1 MWEFSESIKGMN
13 DALSVLKCPVVSG
26 NVSFYNEG
34 EKQRIYPTPVIGMV
48 GTGKLFAKP
57 SISFL
62 KKDLICAVVG
72 KTKKEYM
79 QTGSIPR
86 IDILLEKRTQ
96 DAVRALILQSII
108 SSCMSIDRGGLWIA
122 IVKSM
127 LTHNIGLHINRMFEE
142 FTPASFLLSESNSR
156 FLITFPEQQLNTI
169 QEQLI
174 GVAPLDILGKTV
186 ENVFKIEN
194 VVEIS
199 IDTLGQ
205 IHQQSFTQYFQ

>member
-1 MWEFSESIKGMN
+1 
-13 DALSVLKCPVVSG
+13 
-26 NVSFYNEG
+26 
-34 EKQRIYPTPVIGMV
+34 
-48 GTGKLFAKP
+48 
-57 SISFL
+57 
-62 KKDLICAVVG
+62 
-72 KTKKEYM
+72 
-79 QTGSIPR
+79 
-86 IDILLEKRTQ
+86 
-96 DAVRALILQSII
+96 
-108 SSCMSIDRGGLWIA
+108 
-122 IVKSM
+122 
-127 LTHNIGLHINRMFEE
+127 MFEE

>member
-1 MWEFSESIKGMN
+1 
-13 DALSVLKCPVVSG
+13 
-26 NVSFYNEG
+26 
-34 EKQRIYPTPVIGMV
+34 MV